1 VIGPKNCSM
10 QLAPTPEDLAAA
22 TEMLRDGGDP
32 RRTFCRAASR
42 LLRADTATLWE
53 VRDDELHLTASVAA
67 MPEVVPRLTVGPGS
81 AAGHAAADGTRFFA
95 RDARVDS
102 DPDVAGHR
110 GLRSILAEPIR
121 TGARTT
127 GVIAVGW
134 KDPVVDLDPLVSGFV
149 SLMAVQAS
157 MAIERADLAER
168 LEHQALTDPLTGLV
182 NRRGLA
188 RELDREMARAARH
201 GSPLGF
207 ALMDLDNFKAYNDR
221 HGHAVGD
228 RLLARAARAWLA
240 RIRAHDTLA
249 RYGGE
254 EFVILL
260 PDCSAGSSTSL
271 EVVERVRAATPDG
284 QTASVGLALWD
295 GHEPAGR
302 LVERADVAL
311 YAAKDRGRDRAL
323 AA

>member
-1 VIGPKNCSM
+1 M

-22 TEMLRDGGDP
+22 KEMLREGGDP
-32 RRTFCRAASR
+32 RRTFCRTASR

-53 VRDDELHLTASVAA
+53 VRDDELHLTASVEA
-67 MPEVVPRLTVGPGS
+67 MPEIAPRLAVGPGS
-81 AAGHAAADGTRFFA
+81 AAGHAAADGTRFFV
-95 RDARVDS
+95 RDARVDP
-102 DPDVAGHR
+102 DPEVAEHR
-110 GLRSILAEPIR
+110 GMRSILAEPIC
-121 TGARTT
+121 TEDRTT

-134 KDPVVDLDPLVSGFV
+134 RDPVADLDPLVSGFV
-149 SLMAVQAS
+149 SLMTVQAS
-157 MAIERADLAER
+157 MTIERADVAER

-188 RELDREMARAARH
+188 RELEREMARAARR

-207 ALMDLDNFKAYNDR
+207 ALMDLDKFKAYNDE
-221 HGHAVGD
+221 HGHAAGD
-228 RLLARAARAWLA
+228 RLLSRAARAWLA
-240 RIRAHDTLA
+240 RIRANDTLA

-260 PDCSAGSSTSL
+260 PDCGAGSAMSL
-271 EVVERVRAATPDG
+271 EVVERVRAATPEG

-295 GHEPAGR
+295 GHEPSGR
-302 LVERADVAL
+302 LVERADAAL
-311 YAAKDRGRDRAL
+311 YAAKDRGRNRAL

>member
-1 VIGPKNCSM
+1 M

-22 TEMLRDGGDP
+22 TELLRGGGDP

-53 VRDDELHLTASVAA
+53 VRDDELHLTASVET
-67 MPEVVPRLTVGPGS
+67 MPEIVPRLAIGAGS
-81 AAGHAAADGTRFFA
+81 AAGHAADDGTRFFV
-95 RDARVDS
+95 RDARVDPGA
-102 DPDVAGHR
+102 DAELADHVGM
-110 GLRSILAEPIR
+110 RSILAEPIR
-121 TGARTT
+121 TEDRTT

-134 KDPVVDLDPLVSGFV
+134 REPVADLDPLVSGFV

-168 LEHQALTDPLTGLV
+168 LEHQALTDPLTGLI

-201 GSPLGF
+201 GSPLGY
-207 ALMDLDNFKAYNDR
+207 ALMDLDNFKAYNDE
-221 HGHAVGD
+221 HGHAAGD
-228 RLLARAARAWLA
+228 RLLTRAARAWVA

-260 PDCSAGSSTSL
+260 PDCGAGSATSL
-271 EVVERVRAATPDG
+271 EVVERVRAATPEG
-284 QTASVGLALWD
+284 QTASVGLAIWD
-295 GHEPAGR
+295 GHEPADR
-302 LVERADVAL
+302 LAERADSAL
-311 YAAKDRGRDRAL
+311 YAAKDCGRNRAL

>member
-1 VIGPKNCSM
+1 M
-10 QLAPTPEDLAAA
+10 QLAPTPEDLEAA
-22 TEMLRDGGDP
+22 TEMLRNGGDP

-42 LLRADTATLWE
+42 LLRADIATLWE
-53 VRDDELHLTASVAA
+53 VFDDELHLTGSVEA
-67 MPEVVPRLTVGPGS
+67 MPEIAPRLAIGPGS

-95 RDARVDS
+95 RDARL
-102 DPDVAGHR
+102 DPDPQVAGHL

-121 TGARTT
+121 TVDRTT

-134 KDPVVDLDPLVSGFV
+134 REPVAGLDPLVSGFV

-157 MAIERADLAER
+157 MAIKRADVAEH

-182 NRRGLA
+182 NRRGLG
-188 RELDREMARAARH
+188 RELEREIARAARR

-207 ALMDLDNFKAYNDR
+207 AMMDLDNFKAYNDE
-221 HGHAVGD
+221 HGHAAGD
-228 RLLARAARAWLA
+228 RLLTRAAHAWLA
-240 RIRAHDTLA
+240 RIRAPDTLA

-260 PDCSAGSSTSL
+260 PDCGAGSTTSL
-271 EVVERVRAATPDG
+271 EIVERVRAVTPEE
-284 QTASVGLALWD
+284 QTASVGLAMWD
-295 GHEPAGR
+295 GHEPAER
-302 LVERADVAL
+302 LAERADAAL
-311 YAAKDRGRDRAL
+311 YAAKDRGRNRAL

>member
-1 VIGPKNCSM
+1 M

-22 TEMLRDGGDP
+22 TEMLRGGDDP

-53 VRDDELHLTASVAA
+53 VHADELHLTACAEA
-67 MPEVVPRLTVGPGS
+67 MPEIVPRLAIGPGS

-95 RDARVDS
+95 RDARI
-102 DPDVAGHR
+102 DPDPEVVGHL

-121 TGARTT
+121 TEDRTT

-134 KDPVVDLDPLVSGFV
+134 REPVADLDPLVSGFV

-157 MAIERADLAER
+157 MAIERADAAER
-168 LEHQALTDPLTGLV
+168 LERQALTDPLTGLL
-182 NRRGLA
+182 NRRGLT
-188 RELDREMARAARH
+188 RELDREMARAARRR
-201 GSPLGF
+201 SPLGF
-207 ALMDLDNFKAYNDR
+207 ALMDLDNFKAYNDE
-221 HGHAVGD
+221 HGHAAGD
-228 RLLARAARAWLA
+228 RLLTRAARAWVA

-260 PDCSAGSSTSL
+260 PDCGAGAAAAL
-271 EVVERVRAATPDG
+271 EVVERVRAATPEA

-295 GHEPAGR
+295 GHEHADR
-302 LVERADVAL
+302 LAERADAAL
-311 YAAKDRGRDRAL
+311 YAAKDRGRNRAL
-323 AA
+323 VA